1 MMEPTNSWERDD
13 LSVVRGLDHS
23 TSWRVLLK
31 PQMSAV
37 LVEVA
42 DVRADHPAK
51 LMLVDGDHMVEAVA
65 PQPAYPS
72 LGKGILPRRPEG
84 GWDLRL
90 AESINSAFE
99 VAAINLVV
107 VAEQETP
114 RELRTRM
121 PRRPVVQ
128 SNRLWDGG

>member
-72 LGKGILPRRPEG
+72 LGKGFSQGERNAVGTCVRP
-84 GWDLRL
+84 
-90 AESINSAFE
+90 SPS
-99 VAAINLVV
+99 
-107 VAEQETP
+107 
-114 RELRTRM
+114 TR
-121 PRRPVVQ
+121 P
-128 SNRLWDGG
+128 LK